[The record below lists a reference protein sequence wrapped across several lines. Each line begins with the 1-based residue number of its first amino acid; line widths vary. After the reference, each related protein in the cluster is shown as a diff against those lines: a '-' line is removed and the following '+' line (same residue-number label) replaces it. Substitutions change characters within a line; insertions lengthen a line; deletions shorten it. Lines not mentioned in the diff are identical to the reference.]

1 MITITNTPS
10 FLCSWNNGEKVEVH
24 TRKSLE
30 EHYGDTNLFDEDED
44 CEKWYPSDD
53 FHGEEPFDNL
63 SSLLNFIGRRFDG
76 FDRYYS
82 LSCIFTCDNMTIQR
96 IK

>member
-1 MITITNTPS
+1 MIEITSTPS
-10 FLCSWNNGEKVEVH
+10 FLCTWNDGEKVEVH
-24 TRKSLE
+24 TRQSLE
-30 EHYGDTNLFDEDED
+30 KHYGDTNLFDKD

-53 FHGEEPFDNL
+53 YMGEEPWDNL
-63 SSLLNFIGRRFDG
+63 SSLLNFIGGKFEG
-76 FDRYYS
+76 FDRSYS

>member
-1 MITITNTPS
+1 MIEITNTPS
-10 FLCSWNNGEKVEVH
+10 FLCTWNDGEKVEVH
-24 TRKSLE
+24 TRQSLE
-30 EHYGDTNLFDEDED
+30 KHYGDTNLFDEGED

-53 FHGEEPFDNL
+53 YIEEDPWGDL
-63 SSLLNFIGRRFDG
+63 TSLLNFISCQQSSE
-76 FDRYYS
+76 YYS